1 MLLARRLI
9 SLVVFVALLVA
20 GWYFAADNSDLVV
33 IHHPGGELGE
43 FKIWAALGSTFG
55 AGVALAALIAAYRG
69 ARMRLVMRRYRKM
82 LDDLQAEIHQLRSL
96 PLADSPAVVESASP
110 ERGS

>member
-9 SLVVFVALLVA
+9 SLAVFVALLVG
-20 GWYFAADNSDLVV
+20 GWYFAANNSGLVA
-33 IHHPGGELGE
+33 IHHPGGALGE
-43 FKIWAALGSTFG
+43 FKIWAALGGTFG
-55 AGVALAALIAAYRG
+55 AGVALTALIAIYRG

-96 PLADSPAVVESASP
+96 PLEDSVESASP
-110 ERGS
+110 ERGT